1 MFWFGIGNLQLSNI
15 CHLQAGTY
23 TCSPSMARQDSV
35 NVTVKHH
42 EQALPEPVV
51 NSEANTPS
59 TLPELLLFTI
69 LTLIIKVF

>member
-1 MFWFGIGNLQLSNI
+1 
-15 CHLQAGTY
+15 
-23 TCSPSMARQDSV
+23 MARPDSV

-51 NSEANTPS
+51 NSEANTAI
-59 TLPELLLFTI
+59 TFPELLLFTI